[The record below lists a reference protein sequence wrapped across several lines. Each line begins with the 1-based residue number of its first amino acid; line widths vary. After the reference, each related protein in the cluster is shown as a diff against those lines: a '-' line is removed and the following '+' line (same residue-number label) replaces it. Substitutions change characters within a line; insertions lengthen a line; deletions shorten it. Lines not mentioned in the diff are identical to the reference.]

1 MLESPVE
8 KEIVEDIKKSSPDCL
23 QQNENMGS
31 QQEVRIYIKTFT
43 RNICFNTNLLLPYF
57 KKKN

>member
-43 RNICFNTNLLLPYF
+43 RNICFNTNLLLPY
-57 KKKN
+57 